1 MCLVDQLIGA
11 TARGFSW
18 QVIWLF
24 LAQQEFWGLTLSML
38 STPSSSS
45 PELLTRLEWVEFSD
59 IDRKEP
65 EKEGLCQVE
74 GWLVTINLAQ
84 LCLHAG
90 HPLDRVEEH
99 VGVEL
104 QAEGKLVVAVHVH
117 DARRVPR
124 TAEAHLRDL

>member
-1 MCLVDQLIGA
+1 
-11 TARGFSW
+11 
-18 QVIWLF
+18 
-24 LAQQEFWGLTLSML
+24 ML
-38 STPSSSS
+38 STPSSS

-59 IDRKEP
+59 IDRNEP
-65 EKEGLCQVE
+65 EKEDLSCECLVSRE

-90 HPLDRVEEH
+90 HPLHRVEEH
-99 VGVEL
+99 IGVEL
-104 QAEGKLVVAVHVH
+104 QAEGKLVVTVHVH